1 MTNRRKFES
10 IAFFVPVLGA
20 VVIMPP
26 IVLMFDRSLH
36 VFGFPMIIA
45 FLFTVWLALIVAA
58 WALSRAAPEYGRSR
72 RSENEPASGADE

>member
-10 IAFFVPVLGA
+10 IAFFIPVLGA

-45 FLFTVWLALIVAA
+45 FLFTVWMALIVSA
-58 WALSRAAPEYGRSR
+58 WALSRAAPEFGRR
-72 RSENEPASGADE
+72 QRADNEPTREADE